1 MTSKRLNDNFQIA
14 SLRLFPES
22 YMIEPEGGETTM
34 KDKRYIRMNPEEM
47 RIAVNAMIWFR
58 NTAIQKGIDTI
69 DIDRLLVKLYKT
81 RKA

>member
-1 MTSKRLNDNFQIA
+1 MPSKRLNDNFQIA

-22 YMIEPEGGETTM
+22 YMMEPEGGETTM

-47 RIAVNAMIWFR
+47 RLAVNAMIWFR

-69 DIDRLLVKLYKT
+69 DIDRLLVKLYKA